1 MWILPWTPVK
11 VTAMK
16 TQAAFLLLGLSVGSF
31 AGCAMLDNL
40 PNPPGANAAAALKPP
55 GITYQGASLVQ
66 SPSHKVL
73 AAYYCPE
80 VANLPYGSSGA
91 VCRGFFG
98 PRPAPEQL
106 AFAFDLRFRISNP
119 NKVPVPL
126 ASVLTAATVFPAATS
141 QALGAVCTQ
150 LCPEGQPGCGASD
163 PNACQASSRDIRSLS
178 DFQGAAVNFLI
189 SQGLAMAMGQ
199 KPTFVA
205 PKVSAA
211 SELDVSVRFSFGP
224 IQLLS
229 VLKQLAIQSADQLK
243 VGNMPTF
250 QIPFKLEGTVFFNAG
265 SLGRIPVGYGPV
277 AGTWQVPTGGL
288 IPSVAAPAVPSAAPA
303 RPPGAAPPAL

>member
-1 MWILPWTPVK
+1 M
-11 VTAMK
+11 M
-16 TQAAFLLLGLSVGSF
+16 
-31 AGCAMLDNL
+31 DNL
-40 PNPPGANAAAALKPP
+40 PNFPGGNAAAALKPP

-80 VANLPYGSSGA
+80 VANLPLGSSTA

-106 AFAFDLRFRISNP
+106 TFAFDLRFRISNP
-119 NKVPVPL
+119 NQVPVPL
-126 ASVLTAATVFPAATS
+126 ASVLTAATVFPAATG

-150 LCPEGQPGCGASD
+150 LCPEGQPGCGAD
-163 PNACQASSRDIRSLS
+163 PNACQASSRDIRSLR
-178 DFQGAAVNFLI
+178 DFESATANLLI
-189 SQGLAMAMGQ
+189 SQGLAMAAGQ

-211 SELDVSVRFSFGP
+211 AELDVSVRFSFGP
-224 IQLLS
+224 QQLLG
-229 VLKQLAIQSADQLK
+229 VLKQLAMQSADQLK

-250 QIPFKLEGTVFFNAG
+250 QIPFKLEGTIFFDAG
-265 SLGRIPVGYGPV
+265 SLGRIPVGFGPV

-288 IPSVAAPAVPSAAPA
+288 IPAVAATAAPFVAPA
-303 RPPGAAPPAL
+303 RPAGGAAPPAL

>member
-1 MWILPWTPVK
+1 
-11 VTAMK
+11 
-16 TQAAFLLLGLSVGSF
+16 
-31 AGCAMLDNL
+31 MLDNL
-40 PNPPGANAAAALKPP
+40 ANLPGGKVAEALKPP

-66 SPSHKVL
+66 SPSHRAL

-80 VANLPYGSSGA
+80 VANLPLGSSGA

-98 PRPAPEQL
+98 PRPTADQL

-126 ASVLTAATVFPAATS
+126 ASILTAATVFPAATS

-150 LCPEGQPGCGASD
+150 LCPEGQPGCGTS

-178 DFQGAAVNFLI
+178 DFAGAAANFLV
-189 SQGLAMAMGQ
+189 SQGLAMAAGQ

-205 PKVSAA
+205 PRVSAA
-211 SELDVSVRFSFGP
+211 SELDVSVRFAFGP
-224 IQLLS
+224 VQLLA

-243 VGNMPTF
+243 VGKMPTF
-250 QIPFKLEGTVFFNAG
+250 LIPFKLEGTVFFDAG

-288 IPSVAAPAVPSAAPA
+288 IPAAAATAAPALAPA
-303 RPPGAAPPAL
+303 PRPAGGAAPPVL

>member
-1 MWILPWTPVK
+1 MIDT
-11 VTAMK
+11 
-16 TQAAFLLLGLSVGSF
+16 
-31 AGCAMLDNL
+31 L
-40 PNPPGANAAAALKPP
+40 PNFPGGNAAAALKPP

-80 VANLPYGSSGA
+80 VANLPLGSSGA

-106 AFAFDLRFRISNP
+106 TFAFDLRFRISNP

-126 ASVLTAATVFPAATS
+126 ASILTAATVFPAATS
-141 QALGAVCTQ
+141 QTLGAVCTQ
-150 LCPEGQPGCGASD
+150 LCPEGQPGCGAD
-163 PNACQASSRDIRSLS
+163 PNACQASSRDIRSLR
-178 DFQGAAVNFLI
+178 DFESATANFLI
-189 SQGLAMAMGQ
+189 SQGLAMAAGQ
-199 KPTFVA
+199 KPAFVA

-211 SELDVSVRFSFGP
+211 AELDVSVRFSFGP
-224 IQLLS
+224 QQLLG

-250 QIPFKLEGTVFFNAG
+250 QIPFKLEGTVFFDAG
-265 SLGRIPVGYGPV
+265 SLGRIPVGFGPV
-277 AGTWQVPTGGL
+277 ASTWQVPTGGL
-288 IPSVAAPAVPSAAPA
+288 IPSVAAAAAPFVAPA
-303 RPPGAAPPAL
+303 RPAGGAAPPAL

>member
-1 MWILPWTPVK
+1 M
-11 VTAMK
+11 
-16 TQAAFLLLGLSVGSF
+16 QASRLLLGLSVGSL

-40 PNPPGANAAAALKPP
+40 PNLSNVPGGNAAAALKPP
-55 GITYQGASLVQ
+55 GITYQGAALVQ
-66 SPSHKVL
+66 SPSHKML

-80 VANLPYGSSGA
+80 VANLPLGSSAA

-106 AFAFDLRFRISNP
+106 TFAFDLRFRISNP

-126 ASVLTAATVFPAATS
+126 ASILTAATVFPAATH

-150 LCPEGQPGCGASD
+150 LCPEGQPGCGAD

-178 DFQGAAVNFLI
+178 DFAGAAANFLV
-189 SQGLAMAMGQ
+189 SQGLAMAAGQ

-205 PKVSAA
+205 PRVSAA

-224 IQLLS
+224 QQLLG

-250 QIPFKLEGTVFFNAG
+250 QIPFKLEGTVFFDAG
-265 SLGRIPVGYGPV
+265 SLGRIPVGFGPV

-288 IPSVAAPAVPSAAPA
+288 IPSVGAAVAPSAAPA
-303 RPPGAAPPAL
+303 RRPAGGAAPPAL